1 VIRNGESVRAISIV
15 SVVVLYWLFYQ
26 PARSSSPC
34 PATLDPSMHD
44 DDEFDDV
51 IMQMHASI
59 CLHRGIDPR
68 SIRII

>member
-1 VIRNGESVRAISIV
+1 VRAISIV
-15 SVVVLYWLFYQ
+15 SVVVCIGCYINQ
-26 PARSSSPC
+26 PDPPPLPGYSRS
-34 PATLDPSMHD
+34 LD

-51 IMQMHASI
+51 IMQMHAS